1 MKTLFS
7 LLSCL
12 LFLYACSPTQRIQKV
27 AKKNLLGSAALKTAH
42 TGISIFE
49 PSSGKYWYNH
59 QADKY
64 FVPASNVKMVTCY
77 AALKYLG
84 DSLKALR
91 YEEQENNT
99 VIVEATGDPSLLH
112 PQFSYQPVL
121 DLLKR
126 KNHVLIN
133 TENWDEQSLG
143 KGWSWD
149 DYNDDYMTER
159 SPMPVFGNTVNLKQ
173 ENSSLPFNNVGSAAA
188 KNKLVVTPSF
198 FRDSVYE
205 GETYGEQTDAF
216 TIIRDKDA
224 NRFSIQPVEAVFK
237 DKSIPFITNGF
248 EATRKILR
256 DSLKIDIRTSF
267 YRMTRPRYLYSQA
280 TDSVLKMMMYR
291 SDNFLAEQLLLMVS
305 NETLGTMND
314 EKIITHILTTD
325 LKDLPQPPRWVDG
338 SGLSRYNLF
347 SPADF
352 VFILN
357 KMQQELGMPRLK
369 NIFAGANQGT
379 LKNYYLKDSS
389 FIYAKTGSMSGVL
402 SLSGFLYTSKNK
414 LLIFSILVNNYQAS
428 AADVRRSIEKF
439 LQEVR
444 QRN

>member
-7 LLSCL
+7 LLPCL

-149 DYNDDYMTER
+149 DYNDDYMTVR
-159 SPMPVFGNTVNLKQ
+159 SPMPVFGNTGNLKQ
-173 ENSSLPFNNVGSAAA
+173 ENSSVPFNNIGSAAA
-188 KNKLVVTPSF
+188 KN
-198 FRDSVYE
+198 
-205 GETYGEQTDAF
+205 
-216 TIIRDKDA
+216 
-224 NRFSIQPVEAVFK
+224 
-237 DKSIPFITNGF
+237 
-248 EATRKILR
+248 
-256 DSLKIDIRTSF
+256 
-267 YRMTRPRYLYSQA
+267 
-280 TDSVLKMMMYR
+280 
-291 SDNFLAEQLLLMVS
+291 
-305 NETLGTMND
+305 
-314 EKIITHILTTD
+314 
-325 LKDLPQPPRWVDG
+325 
-338 SGLSRYNLF
+338 
-347 SPADF
+347 
-352 VFILN
+352 
-357 KMQQELGMPRLK
+357 
-369 NIFAGANQGT
+369 
-379 LKNYYLKDSS
+379 
-389 FIYAKTGSMSGVL
+389 
-402 SLSGFLYTSKNK
+402 
-414 LLIFSILVNNYQAS
+414 
-428 AADVRRSIEKF
+428 
-439 LQEVR
+439 
-444 QRN
+444 